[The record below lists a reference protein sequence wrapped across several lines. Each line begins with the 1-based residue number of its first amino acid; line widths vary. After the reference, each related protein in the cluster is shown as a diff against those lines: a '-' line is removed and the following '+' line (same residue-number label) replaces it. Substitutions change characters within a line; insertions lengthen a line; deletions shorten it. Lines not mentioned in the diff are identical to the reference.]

1 MADQDVRHYP
11 HPVIAREGWAFVGLS
26 LFLALAATIV
36 GLESVALLLWIVA
49 IFVIQFFSGSGTY
62 PTAWR
67 GPDYLACRW

>member
-36 GLESVALLLWIVA
+36 GLESVALLLWIIA
-49 IFVIQFFSGSGTY
+49 TTTRT
-62 PTAWR
+62 TAAALMA
-67 GPDYLACRW
+67 GAL